1 MLSWTKSYSRN
12 MILEWW
18 DDLKIQRICFLAMVT
33 CIIASAIC
41 GTTKEPEKTNTQ
53 EYIQTATYE
62 HIAIKHLL
70 LEEKEQKA
78 EQIAEETKTKAVKSA
93 EYSDVELL
101 AKIIYL
107 EAGGCTYR
115 HKQLVGCVVI
125 NRMNHSAFPD
135 TLESVIYQKNQYYP
149 KGSKYLAKAVP
160 DAESYRIA
168 QDLLANGNNGICPDN
183 VLFQAEF
190 VQGEV
195 YEVIVSPY
203 GSTTYFCY
211 GG

>member
-1 MLSWTKSYSRN
+1 MN
-12 MILEWW
+12 I
-18 DDLKIQRICFLAMVT
+18 LKILYTAVAGALVAISITSAAATPMLVKEDTTTTTA
-33 CIIASAIC
+33 II
-41 GTTKEPEKTNTQ
+41 EVV
-53 EYIQTATYE
+53 
-62 HIAIKHLL
+62 
-70 LEEKEQKA
+70 
-78 EQIAEETKTKAVKSA
+78 EETTTTTTTTMTTEAPTTTAPATKTDST
-93 EYSDVELL
+93 DLDLL

-125 NRMNHSAFPD
+125 NRVNSSKFPNTIED
-135 TLESVIYQKNQYYP
+135 VVYQKNQYYP
-149 KGSKYLAKAVP
+149 RGSKYLANAKP
-160 DAESYRIA
+160 DSECYEIA
-168 QDLLANGNNGICPDN
+168 RDLLANGNHGICPSN

-211 GG
+211 G

>member
-1 MLSWTKSYSRN
+1 MDTIIRLIFLLS
-12 MILEWW
+12 
-18 DDLKIQRICFLAMVT
+18 AT
-33 CIIASAIC
+33 CIVSTSVC
-41 GTTKEPEKTNTQ
+41 LSDNSSVEPTPCQMTTDEALK
-53 EYIQTATYE
+53 E
-62 HIAIKHLL
+62 HILISNMPATT
-70 LEEKEQKA
+70 EENE
-78 EQIAEETKTKAVKSA
+78 ITDSETSVTQVVKD
-93 EYSDVELL
+93 SDIDLL
-101 AKIIYL
+101 ARIIYL

-135 TLESVIYQKNQYYP
+135 TLTGVIYQKNQYYP
-149 KGSKYLAKAVP
+149 EGSRYIRNAAPDNECYTIAK
-160 DAESYRIA
+160 
-168 QDLLANGNNGICPDN
+168 DLLLNGNCGICPEN

-190 VQGEV
+190 VQGEI

>member
-1 MLSWTKSYSRN
+1 MN
-12 MILEWW
+12 I
-18 DDLKIQRICFLAMVT
+18 LKILYTAVAGALVAISIT
-33 CIIASAIC
+33 SAVATPMLVKED
-41 GTTKEPEKTNTQ
+41 TTTTTAITEVVEETTTTTT
-53 EYIQTATYE
+53 TATTTTTTE
-62 HIAIKHLL
+62 APTTTAAA
-70 LEEKEQKA
+70 QK
-78 EQIAEETKTKAVKSA
+78 TDST
-93 EYSDVELL
+93 DLDLL

-125 NRMNHSAFPD
+125 NRVNSSKFPNTIED
-135 TLESVIYQKNQYYP
+135 VVYQKNQYYP
-149 KGSKYLAKAVP
+149 RGSKYLANAKP
-160 DAESYRIA
+160 DGECYEIA
-168 QDLLANGNNGICPDN
+168 KDLLANGNHSICPSN

-211 GG
+211 G

>member
-1 MLSWTKSYSRN
+1 MN
-12 MILEWW
+12 I
-18 DDLKIQRICFLAMVT
+18 LKILYTAVAGALVAISITGAAATPMMVKEDT
-33 CIIASAIC
+33 TTTTAII
-41 GTTKEPEKTNTQ
+41 EVV
-53 EYIQTATYE
+53 
-62 HIAIKHLL
+62 
-70 LEEKEQKA
+70 
-78 EQIAEETKTKAVKSA
+78 EETTTTTTTTEASTTEAPTTTAAARKTDST
-93 EYSDVELL
+93 DLDLL

-125 NRMNHSAFPD
+125 NRVNSSKFPNTIED
-135 TLESVIYQKNQYYP
+135 VVYQKNQYYP
-149 KGSKYLAKAVP
+149 RGSKYLANAKP
-160 DAESYRIA
+160 DSECYEIA
-168 QDLLANGNNGICPDN
+168 RDLLANGNHGICPSN

-211 GG
+211 G

>member
-1 MLSWTKSYSRN
+1 MN
-12 MILEWW
+12 I
-18 DDLKIQRICFLAMVT
+18 LKILYTAAVGSLVMISITSATVT
-33 CIIASAIC
+33 PALVKEDTTTTTAIIEVVEE
-41 GTTKEPEKTNTQ
+41 TTTTTTTTTEVSTT
-53 EYIQTATYE
+53 TAT
-62 HIAIKHLL
+62 A
-70 LEEKEQKA
+70 QKMD
-78 EQIAEETKTKAVKSA
+78 SN
-93 EYSDVELL
+93 DLDLL

-125 NRMNHSAFPD
+125 NRVNSSKFPNTIED
-135 TLESVIYQKNQYYP
+135 VVYQKNQYYP
-149 KGSKYLAKAVP
+149 RGSKYLANAKP
-160 DAESYRIA
+160 DSECYEIA
-168 QDLLANGNNGICPDN
+168 RDLLANGNHDICPSN

-211 GG
+211 G

>member
-1 MLSWTKSYSRN
+1 MDAIIRLIFLFSATCVVSISVCLSNTYSV
-12 MILEWW
+12 EPAPC
-18 DDLKIQRICFLAMVT
+18 Q
-33 CIIASAIC
+33 
-41 GTTKEPEKTNTQ
+41 TT
-53 EYIQTATYE
+53 TATDEMLKE
-62 HIAIKHLL
+62 HVLISNMPDVT
-70 LEEKEQKA
+70 EENEVA
-78 EQIAEETKTKAVKSA
+78 DNETSAMQTVKD
-93 EYSDVELL
+93 SDIDLL
-101 AKIIYL
+101 ARIIYL

-135 TLESVIYQKNQYYP
+135 TLKGVVYQKNQYYP
-149 KGSKYLAKAVP
+149 EGSRHIKNAVP
-160 DAESYRIA
+160 DDECYAIA
-168 QDLLANGNNGICPDN
+168 RDLLANGNHGICPKN